1 LRRRE
6 VRHGHAFGLIAGNG
20 TMKRTECSSV
30 VTQMLLFR
38 SFWMTGFDGADHME
52 KVDATDGSQYW
63 WRVEADYRAVRDA
76 GIACVRESIDWRRAS
91 RGDGFDFSTVALRAN
106 CARRA
111 GLQIVW
117 TLCHAGGPGDL
128 DVRSSAFVD
137 RFVAFAYGRALRDVQ
152 ARIGPLLADPQR
164 GRAP

>member
-1 LRRRE
+1 
-6 VRHGHAFGLIAGNG
+6 
-20 TMKRTECSSV
+20 MKRTECSSV

-137 RFVAFAYGRALRDVQ
+137 RFVAFAYGWALRDVQ